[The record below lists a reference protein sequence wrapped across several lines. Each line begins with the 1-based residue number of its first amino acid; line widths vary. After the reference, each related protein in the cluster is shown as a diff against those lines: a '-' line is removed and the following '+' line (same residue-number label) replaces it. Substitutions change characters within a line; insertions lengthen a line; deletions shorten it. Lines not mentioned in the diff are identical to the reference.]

1 MEQKAIT
8 YVPMT
13 LASRTEGADQIYA
26 LPYIDSELDDPALK
40 KTMQQ
45 LLKNEIRAMRAENSG
60 KRKNYLAE
68 LEIPSLPI
76 IDSAFI
82 QSEIERVS
90 STGVQKLNLTAYEN
104 TVDPPAQMDDLA
116 AWDRSIDRSKI
127 NYEHALNTEMNM
139 ELLKEMGAAKYKKY
153 VEMLR
158 DELAVLEREY
168 EQMVESV
175 TEVNRSRKFV
185 QVHFLLIIAKAQRNY
200 YRSFKCENR
209 GTAE

>member
-1 MEQKAIT
+1 MCFRDSPKPPDGQIKCIDADTYHIKSMEQKAIT

-127 NYEHALNTEMNM
+127 NYEHALNT
-139 ELLKEMGAAKYKKY
+139 
-153 VEMLR
+153 
-158 DELAVLEREY
+158 
-168 EQMVESV
+168 
-175 TEVNRSRKFV
+175 
-185 QVHFLLIIAKAQRNY
+185 
-200 YRSFKCENR
+200 
-209 GTAE
+209 